1 MAGIINQ
8 AMQAQASPVAP
19 QQGAAQQGVSDPIL
33 QKIQSGI
40 DSKVT
45 PQLKKQYLAITVA
58 GMKVI
63 LSPQFNQ
70 RILQKLK
77 TSQNLIADVSAG
89 VANIIAT
96 IYNEVG
102 KNMAPQDKQIFVA
115 ASGPASTALMCQLL
129 DIAEKAVGAKVDA
142 GMAAQ
147 CAQAT
152 VMATMQKFGIDQAKM
167 QQAVAAGQQ
176 KQGV

>member
-8 AMQAQASPVAP
+8 GMQPQASQPAAP
-19 QQGAAQQGVSDPIL
+19 QGGAPQGVSDPIL

-40 DSKVT
+40 DAKVQ
-45 PQLKKQYLAITVA
+45 PQIKKQYLSIVVA

-70 RILQKLK
+70 RIMQKLK
-77 TSQNLIADVSAG
+77 SSQNLVADVSAG
-89 VANIIAT
+89 VANIVAT

-102 KNMAPQDKQIFVA
+102 KNMAPQDKQTFVA
-115 ASGPASTALMCQLL
+115 ASGPASTALMCQVL
-129 DIAEKAVGAKVDA
+129 DIAEKTVGAKVDA

-152 VMATMQKFGIDQAKM
+152 AMATLQKFGIDQGKM
-167 QQAVAAGQQ
+167 QQAATAGQQ
-176 KQGV
+176 KQGA